1 MAYRYEDPIANAV
14 DSFTRLRT
22 MQIAEKN
29 SEIDRRNATSAQVI
43 ARAQNRREQDKF
55 DLEHKKNVQEY
66 EDTEFRKEAA
76 PVVRYLDAVRD
87 GASQEELDLLAPAAM
102 QQLNKSE
109 RLRPFRDQLFAGRAI
124 KDPKN
129 TNFELLKDPKT
140 GRMVVG
146 LRSPTGTGVL
156 TENGTDLPDD
166 PVMTFDHNDLAASLD
181 AQYALHNGGEGYFA
195 QRELEKRAFTEFGK
209 ATDEMSYQSPVEVS
223 SLTGGGGSA
232 ALAAAPQ
239 RTTADVP
246 STGTGPAPTAS
257 PATQRLAQLD
267 ADLARL
273 RAAKDGTAAA
283 PSDIAPLNMDSVRT
297 ALAGRRR
304 LASEEVPGVKV
315 VSRDAPPRMVG
326 GYRVTGPETRVERY
340 AAHNTVPATAPDAA
354 HFGAAAAKQAPVE
367 TDVTPDT
374 SAYDQKI
381 AQAEA
386 ERNELLALLPAEQQ
400 QGSAA
405 SAALSQYVER
415 SMTPGQRQLV
425 IRIANGQVDPKRVSP
440 ERRAQVA
447 QLMVKAGKWNPE
459 AATNFIQSGSV
470 SLDVYGGHEANG
482 KATFQASA
490 AAAQQANA
498 TANLEQARWEA
509 PKAQAA
515 IAADYARATAA
526 KAQAKAAGAV
536 DPYEAT
542 ERRIKFEESL
552 VTRIVDST
560 GIDDKP
566 RAAQTARALLG
577 AIEAETGG
585 DPEMMRRLATD
596 AYVLAPM
603 MARME
608 QAADGDIGSID
619 KFARTA
625 IRAVYRDGDKAGIF
639 GPDGQIDED
648 KLEAYLLGIAN
659 GK

>member
-14 DSFTRLRT
+14 DSFTRLRAL
-22 MQIAEKN
+22 QIDEEN
-29 SEIDRRNATSAQVI
+29 SRINRQNATSAQVI
-43 ARAQNRREQDKF
+43 ARAANRREQDKF

-87 GASQEELDLLAPAAM
+87 GAPPEELDLLAPAAM

-146 LRSPTGTGVL
+146 LRSPTGTGVI

-181 AQYALHNGGEGYFA
+181 ALYAQHNGGEGYFA
-195 QRELEKRAFTEFGK
+195 QRELEKRALTEFGK
-209 ATDEMSYQSPVEVS
+209 ATDEMSYDSPVEVS
-223 SLTGGGGSA
+223 SLAGGSA
-232 ALAAAPQ
+232 ALAAPPQ
-239 RTTADVP
+239 RVAAAPT
-246 STGTGPAPTAS
+246 STDSTPTPTAS
-257 PATQRLAQLD
+257 PATKRLAQLD

-273 RAAKDGTAAA
+273 RAAKSG
-283 PSDIAPLNMDSVRT
+283 
-297 ALAGRRR
+297 ALA
-304 LASEEVPGVKV
+304 
-315 VSRDAPPRMVG
+315 DAPAPADLPAVG
-326 GYRVTGPETRVERY
+326 QWEIDEQRRSRGQAEAEHAALGYYRGGV
-340 AAHNTVPATAPDAA
+340 ATDRGAFLELADPLQKTPGAKPQLPSGAPDAA
-354 HFGAAAAKQAPVE
+354 HAGEIASRRAPAEVA
-367 TDVTPDT
+367 PDT
-374 SAYDQKI
+374 SAYDKKI

-386 ERNELLALLPAEQQ
+386 ERNELLASLPAEQR

-405 SAALSQYVER
+405 SAALSQYVEQ

-447 QLMVKAGKWNPE
+447 QLMVKAGKWTPE
-459 AATNFIQSGSV
+459 SATNFIQSGSV

-482 KATFQASA
+482 KATFQASS

-509 PKAQAA
+509 PKAEAA
-515 IAADYARATAA
+515 IAADYARAHAA
-526 KAQAKAAGAV
+526 NAQAKAAGVV

-542 ERRIKFEESL
+542 ERRIRFEESL

-560 GIDDKP
+560 GMGKNDQP
-566 RAAQTARALLG
+566 RARQMSRALLD
-577 AIEAETGG
+577 AIEDESGG
-585 DPEMMRRLATD
+585 SPEMMRRMASD

-619 KFARTA
+619 GFARTA

-648 KLEAYLLGIAN
+648 KLETYLRGIAN

>member
-22 MQIAEKN
+22 MQIDEEN
-29 SEIDRRNATSAQVI
+29 SKINRQNAISAQVL
-43 ARAQNRREQDKF
+43 ARAENRRKQETH
-55 DLEHKKNVQEY
+55 DLDHKQKVQAY
-66 EDTEFRKEAA
+66 EDAEFRKEAA
-76 PVVRYLDAVRD
+76 PVLRYLDAVRN
-87 GASQEELDLLAPAAM
+87 GASPEELDMLAPAAFDR
-102 QQLNKSE
+102 LSKSE
-109 RLRPFRDQLFAGRAI
+109 LLRPFREEFLSGRAV

-129 TNFELLKDPKT
+129 TYFEPLKDPNS
-140 GRMVVG
+140 GRMAVG

-166 PVMTFDHNDLAASLD
+166 PVMTFDHNELAAAFDSV
-181 AQYALHNGGEGYFA
+181 YASHNGGEGYFA
-195 QRELEKRAFTEFGK
+195 QLDAEKRAFTEFGK

-223 SLTGGGGSA
+223 SLAGGGSSA
-232 ALAAAPQ
+232 MATPGQYAVAN
-239 RTTADVP
+239 TTPA
-246 STGTGPAPTAS
+246 GTGASPPPAS
-257 PATQRLAQLD
+257 PATKRLAQLD
-267 ADLARL
+267 DDLTRL
-273 RAAKDGTAAA
+273 RAAKEGAS
-283 PSDIAPLNMDSVRT
+283 PVSDIPALNMNTVSADVNR
-297 ALAGRRR
+297 AGRRSGQ
-304 LASEEVPGVKV
+304 LGSMGLHLVPEEATVEVNGVKGTYPTTAV
-315 VSRDAPPRMVG
+315 R
-326 GYRVTGPETRVERY
+326 GYY
-340 AAHNTVPATAPDAA
+340 SHNELPTTAPNSA
-354 HFGAAAAKQAPVE
+354 HFGNEAAKQAAATPDTV
-367 TDVTPDT
+367 PDT

-386 ERNELLALLPAEQQ
+386 ERNALLEALPAEQR
-400 QGSAA
+400 QGSGAT
-405 SAALSQYVER
+405 AALSQYVEQ

-425 IRIANGQVDPKRVSP
+425 VRIASGQVDPKRVSP

-470 SLDVYGGHEANG
+470 TRDVYAGHEANA
-482 KATFQASA
+482 ATTREASA

-498 TANLEQARWEA
+498 TANLEQARWIA
-509 PKAQAA
+509 PQAQAS
-515 IAADYARATAA
+515 IAADYARVAA
-526 KAQAKAAGAV
+526 SKAQARAAGAV
-536 DPYEAT
+536 DPYEVTA
-542 ERRIKFEESL
+542 RRIKFEESL
-552 VTRIVDST
+552 VDRIVDST
-560 GIDDKP
+560 GIEDKP

-608 QAADGDIGSID
+608 AAADGDIGSID

-639 GPDGQIDED
+639 GPDGQIDEG

-659 GK
+659 GR